1 MREFLK
7 ENNIEDIE
15 RKPDLSEEEQAKEE
29 AEREEEE
36 SELDPYED
44 DFLEKKIDKMEE
56 EIN

>member
-15 RKPDLSEEEQAKEE
+15 RKPDLSEEEQAE